1 MVHYTLYPV
10 TDYIG
15 IGITECTVDR
25 SELGPRDKILTDVPD
40 VAEDYVNLLG
50 VNLRLVHS
58 CVLQLALGPM
68 E

>member
-50 VNLRLVHS
+50 VKAANGRGNS
-58 CVLQLALGPM
+58 SGGAEG
-68 E
+68 